1 MFRIS
6 QVPLLGFKPFKF
18 GIGSIREAKNR
29 KYLIDA
35 REEVACFDLG
45 SAISRVAIL
54 DKNNHAKILFRSL
67 PTSVAFTEY
76 GKRLIGVHAL
86 NQAGLNIQNTIY
98 GLRLIT
104 DADKSE
110 CFPFKIVKS
119 SNNDPLVESYGK
131 RYSTAQLYSY
141 IIEEMKKMS
150 TDLSNKV
157 TGAVVTVP
165 AYFNES
171 QRQSIRDAF
180 KLANLYVIG
189 FIDEPVAAALAY
201 GLNISDNKRI
211 AVYNLEGGT
220 FDISILEIKDGKFV
234 VKSTIADSFLGA
246 ENFDNALVYYQC
258 MRDLSDGINLPAACL
273 NRTVEICNKAM
284 SKADCEPSDIDLV
297 LVTGGMALLP
307 EVQELVYN
315 IFEKPPC
322 ISVNPLEAILM
333 GACVR
338 ANELCAISPSK
349 NYDHL
354 ECFKTARNHL
364 EANDITMCCAL
375 IWLGASYVVRMFYVG
390 MGVNIDSHKALT
402 NLCYF
407 AASFLREN
415 YRLVKTPF
423 DLAQSCHAL
432 HYRHG
437 AGLSKDIMEQFIL
450 DVMDFVEEFSK
461 IDKRVVE
468 AKIKPYLDGTADTKK
483 NDYLKDVRFAEYPVG
498 DYIGATRYHFT
509 YSAY

>member
-6 QVPLLGFKPFKF
+6 QVPLLGFKPFK
-18 GIGSIREAKNR
+18 

-104 DADKSE
+104 DADKRLFYTLFRFVRLIRFSFNFHTYSPFIFSE

-338 ANELCAISPSK
+338 ANELCAI
-349 NYDHL
+349 
-354 ECFKTARNHL
+354 
-364 EANDITMCCAL
+364 